1 MTPDEKAKRRAELIA
16 WMDTLPPLPTGMLAV
31 GCLYRDFAAPLEGF
45 NVFAAGA
52 RCRRRNL
59 SLEVMASLVF
69 TRRYRWYL

>member
-1 MTPDEKAKRRAELIA
+1 MTDAKAKRREEVLA
-16 WMDTLPPLPTGMLAV
+16 WMRALPELPTGLVAV
-31 GCLYRDFAAPLEGF
+31 GCLYRDFAAPLEGLEL
-45 NVFAAGA
+45 FAAGA